1 MTSIPHQL
9 KESLQKGLAI
19 PFIGAGVSMSV
30 KDKDGNA
37 LLPSWK
43 NLLKQA
49 VTRLEAEHKQA
60 EANIV
65 KGYVEINRLLDAAK
79 EAKQALAANWF
90 DFLKQQF
97 DHSEKEVAQD
107 SLQLARTAWQLGSK
121 LIITSNYDHVLRW
134 ACPHVHD
141 LEQWDIEAPVE
152 QRELLRNGVNKPT
165 VWHLHGRIDN
175 AADIILTP
183 DGYSKLYAE
192 GTSEH
197 KYQAALKTL
206 QSQLSSR
213 NFIFIGFS
221 LADEDFVRQ
230 IQSLADIFQG
240 ATGPHY
246 VLLPEAQRDHFKKPA
261 DCIEP
266 IYFADFGAPQLA
278 LLNELAALAPQ
289 PDIISRSGEVVEY
302 NPAKWVF
309 SVPFASKGEQMI
321 GRQAALEQVHRQLH
335 SGLRTAIGQTAAFQ
349 GLGGLGKTQLAVEYA
364 YAYQK
369 DYANG
374 VIWINADQDLNVQLI
389 QLAEKSW
396 VSPVA
401 DQAFKLTTAT
411 KRLREVPDCLIIFD
425 NLENLEAIKE
435 ILPAANVSSH
445 ILVTSRFEQAGFVA
459 VPLNTLSPEQ
469 GLQLLLQEAGR
480 QPQNSDE
487 NQAAAS
493 IVQQLGGL
501 PLALELAGAYL
512 RRRSTVSW
520 QQYLALLH
528 KNLPAAFLGSHAS
541 WTKHEADIYSTL
553 KIHESLFNEEPL
565 LKPLLNALTWS
576 GSTAMSESLLCA
588 LLAESEPTHLIGA
601 LSLGCALRILQK
613 ADDNDA
619 YAVHRLVREVRRA
632 ELPLTASPEWVVSCT
647 ERLSEWFEK
656 HRRDF
661 SDLALF
667 EANFDHLPDWQ
678 QNAHTLGLPLPSA
691 RLLWLQAYP
700 AWHWGR
706 YREAQQLL
714 EQAQVLSAQSL
725 TADIALK
732 AHLLNDLGSIKHVLG
747 DSKAALTLT
756 EEALNLRLSLFGEEH
771 LDTALSLNNI
781 ASYYSALGKPAQA
794 LELGEQALQICRA
807 LFGEQHPDT
816 ANSLNN
822 VASYYHALGQPA
834 KALELGEQAL
844 QIRRTLFGEENP
856 NTASSLGNV
865 ALYYNVLGNPAQAL
879 EIGKQALQIRRI
891 LFGEEH
897 PDTAL
902 SLNNVASYYDTLR
915 KPAQALELGEQALQI
930 RRTLFGAQHPDT
942 ANSLHN
948 VASYYYAL
956 GKIANALELGKQAW
970 FVRQKLFG
978 DVHPET
984 VLSNHNLIV
993 YLIANK
999 QRPEA
1004 LTRLDMQLS
1013 LLKKDHPYYE
1023 DLQRLR
1029 VQLLSQP
1036 IRPGFRQQAKS
1047 PGKNKPK
1054 KRR

>member
-1 MTSIPHQL
+1 MTFIPQQL

-30 KDKDGNA
+30 KDKEGNA
-37 LLPSWK
+37 LFPSWK
-43 NLLKQA
+43 SLLELA
-49 VTRLEAEHKQA
+49 AIRLEEADNKPD

-65 KGYVEINRLLDAAK
+65 KGYVKTNRLLDAAN

-97 DHSEKEVAQD
+97 DHSEKNVAQD
-107 SLQLARTAWQLGSK
+107 SLELARATWQLGSK

-192 GTSEH
+192 GTIEH

-213 NFIFIGFS
+213 SFIFIGFS
-221 LADEDFVRQ
+221 LADEDFVQQ

-240 ATGPHY
+240 AAGPHY
-246 VLLPEAQRDHFKKPA
+246 VLLPEEQRGHFKKMA

-266 IYFADFGAPQLA
+266 IYFANFGAPQLA
-278 LLNELAALAPQ
+278 LLNELAALVPQ
-289 PDIISRSGEVVEY
+289 PETISRPDKVGEY
-302 NPAKWVF
+302 SPAKPVF

-321 GRQAALEQVHRQLH
+321 GRQAALEQVHCQLH
-335 SGLRTAIGQTAAFQ
+335 SCIRTAIGQTAAFQ

-389 QLAEKSW
+389 QLAEKNW

-401 DQAFKLTTAT
+401 DQAFKLTTAI

-425 NLENLEAIKE
+425 NLENLETIKE
-435 ILPAANVSSH
+435 ILPAANGASH

-459 VPLNTLSPEQ
+459 IPLDTLSPEQ

-480 QPQNSDE
+480 QPQNADE

-501 PLALELAGAYL
+501 PLALELAGAFL
-512 RRRSTVSW
+512 QRRTTVSW
-520 QQYLALLH
+520 QQYLELLH

-565 LKPLLNALTWS
+565 LKPLLNTLTWS
-576 GSTAMSESLLCA
+576 GSTAMSGSLLCA
-588 LLAESEPTHLIGA
+588 LLAESEPTNLIGA
-601 LSLGCALRILQK
+601 LSLGCALRILQQ
-613 ADDNDA
+613 ADDSNA

-632 ELPLTASPEWVVSCT
+632 ELPLTESPEWVVSCA
-647 ERLSEWFEK
+647 ERLGDWFTS

-667 EANFDHLPDWQ
+667 EANFDHLTAWQ
-678 QNAHTLGLPLPSA
+678 QNAQTLGLPLPAA

-714 EQAQVLSAQSL
+714 EQAQTLYAQSA

-732 AHLLNDLGSIKHVLG
+732 AHLLNDLGLMKHALG
-747 DSKAALTLT
+747 DSKKAGELSK
-756 EEALNLRLSLFGEEH
+756 EALSLRLDLFGKEHQDTADSLNDVALYSNALGKAAQALELSEQALQIRRTLFGEQH
-771 LDTALSLNNI
+771 PDTARSLNNI
-781 ASYYSALGKPAQA
+781 ALYYDALGKPAQA
-794 LELGEQALQICRA
+794 LELGEQALR
-807 LFGEQHPDT
+807 
-816 ANSLNN
+816 
-822 VASYYHALGQPA
+822 
-834 KALELGEQAL
+834 
-844 QIRRTLFGEENP
+844 IRRT
-856 NTASSLGNV
+856 
-865 ALYYNVLGNPAQAL
+865 
-879 EIGKQALQIRRI
+879 

-897 PDTAL
+897 PDTAR
-902 SLNNVASYYDTLR
+902 SLNNVAGYYDTLGQ
-915 KPAQALELGEQALQI
+915 PAQALELGEQALQI
-930 RRTLFGAQHPDT
+930 LRM
-942 ANSLHN
+942 
-948 VASYYYAL
+948 
-956 GKIANALELGKQAW
+956 
-970 FVRQKLFG
+970 LFG
-978 DVHPET
+978 DMHPDT
-984 VLSNHNLIV
+984 VLSNFNLIT
-993 YLIANK
+993 YLVANK

-1004 LTRLDMQLS
+1004 LKRLETQLR
-1013 LLKKDHPYYE
+1013 LLRKDHPYYE

-1029 VQLLSQP
+1029 AQLLSKT
-1036 IRPGFRQQAKS
+1036 IRPGFRQPAKN

>member
-1 MTSIPHQL
+1 MTFIPQQL

-19 PFIGAGVSMSV
+19 PFVGAGVSMSV

-37 LLPSWK
+37 LFPSWK
-43 NLLKQA
+43 SLLELA
-49 VTRLEAEHKQA
+49 AIRLEEADNKPD

-65 KGYVEINRLLDAAK
+65 KGFVKTNRLLDAAK

-97 DHSEKEVAQD
+97 DHSEKNVAQD
-107 SLQLARTAWQLGSK
+107 SLELARATWQLGSK

-192 GTSEH
+192 GTIEH
-197 KYQAALKTL
+197 KYQAALKIL

-213 NFIFIGFS
+213 SFIFIGFS
-221 LADEDFVRQ
+221 LADEDFVQQ

-240 ATGPHY
+240 AAGPHY
-246 VLLPEAQRDHFKKPA
+246 VLLPEAQRAHFKKPA

-289 PDIISRSGEVVEY
+289 LDIIPRSGEVGEY
-302 NPAKWVF
+302 SPAKSVF

-335 SGLRTAIGQTAAFQ
+335 SGIRTAIGQTAAFQ

-425 NLENLEAIKE
+425 NLENLETIKE
-435 ILPAANVSSH
+435 ILPAANVASH
-445 ILVTSRFEQAGFVA
+445 ILVTSRFEQGGFVA
-459 VPLNTLSPEQ
+459 IPLDTLSPEQ

-480 QPQNSDE
+480 QPQNGDE
-487 NQAAAS
+487 NQAAGS
-493 IVQQLGGL
+493 IVQQLDGL
-501 PLALELAGAYL
+501 PLALELAGAFL

-520 QQYLALLH
+520 QQYLELLH

-588 LLAESEPTHLIGA
+588 LLAESEPINLIGA
-601 LSLGCALRILQK
+601 LSLGCALRILQR
-613 ADDNDA
+613 ADDNNA

-632 ELPLTASPEWVVSCT
+632 ELPLTESPEWVASCA
-647 ERLSEWFEK
+647 ERLGGWFTN
-656 HRRDF
+656 HRREF

-667 EANFDHLPDWQ
+667 EANFDHLPAWQ
-678 QNAHTLGLPLPSA
+678 QNALVLDTPLPAA

-700 AWHWGR
+700 AWHWSR

-714 EQAQVLSAQSL
+714 EQAQALATQSP

-732 AHLLNDLGSIKHVLG
+732 AHLLNDLGSIRHALG
-747 DSKAALTLT
+747 DSKAALALS
-756 EEALNLRLSLFGEEH
+756 EEALNLRLGLFGEEH
-771 LDTALSLNNI
+771 QDTADSLNNV
-781 ASYYSALGKPAQA
+781 ALYSNALGKPTQA
-794 LELGEQALQICRA
+794 LELGEQALQIWRTLFGEQHPDTARSLDNVAGYYDALGKPVQALELAEQALRIRRA

-816 ANSLNN
+816 ASSLGNVASYYNALGKPAQALKLAEQALRIRRMLFGEQHPDTASSLNN
-822 VASYYHALGQPA
+822 VASYYNALGKPA
-834 KALELGEQAL
+834 QTLELGEQAWL
-844 QIRRTLFGEENP
+844 I
-856 NTASSLGNV
+856 
-865 ALYYNVLGNPAQAL
+865 
-879 EIGKQALQIRRI
+879 
-891 LFGEEH
+891 
-897 PDTAL
+897 
-902 SLNNVASYYDTLR
+902 
-915 KPAQALELGEQALQI
+915 
-930 RRTLFGAQHPDT
+930 
-942 ANSLHN
+942 
-948 VASYYYAL
+948 
-956 GKIANALELGKQAW
+956 
-970 FVRQKLFG
+970 RQKLFG
-978 DVHPET
+978 DVHPDT
-984 VLSNHNLIV
+984 VLSNHNLIY

-1004 LTRLDMQLS
+1004 LKRLEVQLS
-1013 LLKKDHPYYE
+1013 LLKKDHPRYE
-1023 DLQRLR
+1023 KLQRLR
-1029 VQLLSQP
+1029 EQLLSKP
-1036 IRPGFRQQAKS
+1036 IRPGFRQPAKN
-1047 PGKNKPK
+1047 PGKSKLK

>member
-1 MTSIPHQL
+1 MTSIPQQL

-19 PFIGAGVSMSV
+19 PFVGAGVSMPV
-30 KDKDGNA
+30 KDKNGNV
-37 LLPSWK
+37 LFPCWK
-43 NLLKQA
+43 NLLELA
-49 VTRLEAEHKQA
+49 ATRLEAEHKHA
-60 EANIV
+60 EARIV
-65 KGYVEINRLLDAAK
+65 KGFVDTNRLLDAAK

-97 DHSEKEVAQD
+97 DHSEKDVAQD
-107 SLQLARTAWQLGSK
+107 SLELARAIWQLGSK

-175 AADIILTP
+175 AADIILAP
-183 DGYSKLYAE
+183 DGYSELYAE

-206 QSQLSSR
+206 QSQLSSQ

-221 LADEDFVRQ
+221 LADEDFVQQ

-240 ATGPHY
+240 AAGPHY
-246 VLLPEAQRDHFKKPA
+246 VLLPEAQRGHFKKTA

-266 IYFADFGAPQLA
+266 IYFADFGAPQLV

-289 PDIISRSGEVVEY
+289 PDKDSRSGEVGEY
-302 NPAKWVF
+302 SPAKSVF

-321 GRQAALEQVHRQLH
+321 GRQAALEQVYRQLH
-335 SGLRTAIGQTAAFQ
+335 NGIRTAIGQTAAFQ

-401 DQAFKLTTAT
+401 DQAFKLTTAI

-425 NLENLEAIKE
+425 NLEDLESIKE

-459 VPLNTLSPEQ
+459 IPLDTLSSEQ

-480 QPQNSDE
+480 KPQNSDE

-493 IVQQLGGL
+493 IVQQLDGL

-512 RRRSTVSW
+512 RRRSTVTW
-520 QQYLALLH
+520 QQYLELLH
-528 KNLPAAFLGSHAS
+528 KNLSAAFLGSHAS

-588 LLAESEPTHLIGA
+588 LLAESEPTNLIGA
-601 LSLGCALRILQK
+601 LSLGCALRILQQ
-613 ADDNDA
+613 ADDSNA

-632 ELPLTASPEWVVSCT
+632 ELPLVESSEWVASCA
-647 ERLSEWFEK
+647 ERLSEWFAS
-656 HRRDF
+656 HRRNF

-667 EANFDHLPDWQ
+667 EANFDHLPAWQ
-678 QNAHTLGLPLPSA
+678 QNAQTLGLSLPA
-691 RLLWLQAYP
+691 GRLLWLQAYP

-714 EQAQVLSAQSL
+714 EQAQALYAQSA

-732 AHLLNDLGSIKHVLG
+732 AHLLNDLGLLKDALG
-747 DSKAALTLT
+747 DSKTALTLT
-756 EEALNLRLSLFGEEH
+756 EEALNLRLG
-771 LDTALSLNNI
+771 
-781 ASYYSALGKPAQA
+781 
-794 LELGEQALQICRA
+794 

-816 ANSLNN
+816 ALSLDNVAGYYDALGKPAQALKLGEQALQIWRTLFGEQHPDTASSLNN
-822 VASYYHALGQPA
+822 VASYYRALGQ
-834 KALELGEQAL
+834 
-844 QIRRTLFGEENP
+844 I
-856 NTASSLGNV
+856 V
-865 ALYYNVLGNPAQAL
+865 
-879 EIGKQALQIRRI
+879 
-891 LFGEEH
+891 
-897 PDTAL
+897 
-902 SLNNVASYYDTLR
+902 
-915 KPAQALELGEQALQI
+915 QALELGEQAWFI
-930 RRTLFGAQHPDT
+930 R
-942 ANSLHN
+942 
-948 VASYYYAL
+948 
-956 GKIANALELGKQAW
+956 K
-970 FVRQKLFG
+970 KLFG
-978 DVHPET
+978 DVHPNT
-984 VLSNHNLIV
+984 VLSNHNLIT
-993 YLIANK
+993 YLMANK

-1004 LTRLDMQLS
+1004 LKRLDTQLS

-1029 VQLLSQP
+1029 AQLLSKP
-1036 IRPGFRQQAKS
+1036 I
-1047 PGKNKPK
+1047 
-1054 KRR
+1054 

>member
-1 MTSIPHQL
+1 MTFIPQQL

-30 KDKDGNA
+30 KDKEGKA
-37 LLPSWK
+37 LFPSWK
-43 NLLKQA
+43 SLLELA
-49 VTRLEAEHKQA
+49 AIRLEEADNKPD

-65 KGYVEINRLLDAAK
+65 KGYVKTNRLFDAAN

-97 DHSEKEVAQD
+97 DHSEKNVAQD
-107 SLQLARTAWQLGSK
+107 SLELARATWQLGSK

-134 ACPHVHD
+134 ACPHVRD

-206 QSQLSSR
+206 QSQLSSQ

-221 LADEDFVRQ
+221 LADEDFVQQ
-230 IQSLADIFQG
+230 IQYLADIFRN
-240 ATGPHY
+240 AAGPHY
-246 VLLPEAQRDHFKKPA
+246 VLLPEAQRGHFKKPA

-278 LLNELAALAPQ
+278 LLNELAALAPR
-289 PDIISRSGEVVEY
+289 PGIISLSGEVGEY
-302 NPAKWVF
+302 SPAKSVF
-309 SVPFASKGEQMI
+309 SVPFASKGDQMI

-335 SGLRTAIGQTAAFQ
+335 NGIRTAIGQTAAFQ

-364 YAYQK
+364 YAHQK

-389 QLAEKSW
+389 QLAEKGW

-401 DQAFKLTTAT
+401 DQAFKLTTAI

-425 NLENLEAIKE
+425 NLENLETIKE

-459 VPLNTLSPEQ
+459 IPLDTLSPEQ

-480 QPQNSDE
+480 QPQNNDE

-493 IVQQLGGL
+493 IVQQLDGL

-512 RRRSTVSW
+512 QRRSTVTW
-520 QQYLALLH
+520 QQYLELLH
-528 KNLPAAFLGSHAS
+528 KNLPAAFLSSHAS

-565 LKPLLNALTWS
+565 LKPLLNVLTWS
-576 GSTAMSESLLCA
+576 GSTAMSESLLCT
-588 LLAESEPTHLIGA
+588 LLAENEPTNLIGA

-613 ADDNDA
+613 SDDSNA

-632 ELPLTASPEWVVSCT
+632 ELPLIESSEWVASCA
-647 ERLSEWFEK
+647 ERLGDWFTN
-656 HRRDF
+656 HRRNF

-667 EANFDHLPDWQ
+667 EANFDHLPAWQ
-678 QNAHTLGLPLPSA
+678 QNTQALDLPISAA

-706 YREAQQLL
+706 YREAEQLL
-714 EQAQVLSAQSL
+714 EQAQAIYEQSP

-732 AHLLNDLGSIKHVLG
+732 AHLLNDLGMMKNALG
-747 DSKAALTLT
+747 DSKTALTLS
-756 EEALNLRLSLFGEEH
+756 EEALNLRLGLFGQAH
-771 LDTALSLNNI
+771 QDTADSLSDVAL
-781 ASYYSALGKPAQA
+781 YYHALGKPAQA
-794 LELGEQALQICRA
+794 LELGERALQIRNQ

-816 ANSLNN
+816 ALSLSN
-822 VASYYHALGQPA
+822 VTIYYHALGKTE

-844 QIRRTLFGEENP
+844 RIRRTLFGEEHP
-856 NTASSLGNV
+856 HTANSLGNV
-865 ALYYNVLGNPAQAL
+865 AFYYDTLGKLAQAL
-879 EIGKQALQIRRI
+879 ALGEQSLQIRRKV
-891 LFGEEH
+891 LSEQH
-897 PDTAL
+897 PDTASSL
-902 SLNNVASYYDTLR
+902 SNVASYYYALGQ
-915 KPAQALELGEQALQI
+915 PAQALELGEQAWRI
-930 RRTLFGAQHPDT
+930 RQM
-942 ANSLHN
+942 
-948 VASYYYAL
+948 
-956 GKIANALELGKQAW
+956 
-970 FVRQKLFG
+970 LFG
-978 DVHPET
+978 DVHPDT
-984 VLSNHNLIV
+984 LRSNHNLIG
-993 YLIANK
+993 YLLANK

-1004 LTRLDMQLS
+1004 LTRLEAQLS
-1013 LLKKDHPYYE
+1013 LLKKDHPHHKE
-1023 DLQRLR
+1023 LLRLR
-1029 VQLLSQP
+1029 AQLLSKP
-1036 IRPGFRQQAKS
+1036 IRPGFRQSAKS
-1047 PGKNKPK
+1047 LGKNKPK

>member
-1 MTSIPHQL
+1 MTSIPQQL
-9 KESLQKGLAI
+9 KESLQQGLVI

-30 KDKDGNA
+30 KDKNGNA
-37 LLPSWK
+37 LFPSWK
-43 NLLKQA
+43 NLLELA
-49 VTRLEAEHKQA
+49 ATRLEAENKPD

-65 KGYVEINRLLDAAK
+65 KGFVKTNRLLDAAK

-97 DHSEKEVAQD
+97 DHSEKDVAPD
-107 SLQLARTAWQLGSK
+107 SLELARAIWQLGSK

-206 QSQLSSR
+206 QSQLSSQ

-221 LADEDFVRQ
+221 LADEDFVQQ
-230 IQSLADIFQG
+230 IQSLADTFRN
-240 ATGPHY
+240 AAGPHY
-246 VLLPEAQRDHFKKPA
+246 VLLPEEQRSHFKKPT
-261 DCIEP
+261 DYIEP

-278 LLNELAALAPQ
+278 LLNELAALAPR
-289 PDIISRSGEVVEY
+289 PDIISHSGEVGEY
-302 NPAKWVF
+302 SPAKSVF

-335 SGLRTAIGQTAAFQ
+335 SGIRTAIGQTAAFQ

-389 QLAEKSW
+389 QLAEKGW

-401 DQAFKLTTAT
+401 DQAFKLTTAI
-411 KRLREVPDCLIIFD
+411 KRLHEVPDCLIIFD
-425 NLENLEAIKE
+425 NLENLETIKE
-435 ILPAANVSSH
+435 ILPAANVGSH
-445 ILVTSRFEQAGFVA
+445 ILVTSRFEQTGFVA
-459 VPLNTLSPEQ
+459 IPLDTLSPEQ

-493 IVQQLGGL
+493 IVQQLDGL
-501 PLALELAGAYL
+501 PLALELAGAFL
-512 RRRSTVSW
+512 QRRTTVSW
-520 QQYLALLH
+520 QQYSELLH
-528 KNLPAAFLGSHAS
+528 KNLPAAFLSSHAS

-553 KIHESLFNEEPL
+553 KIHESLFNEAPL
-565 LKPLLNALTWS
+565 LKPLLDALTWS
-576 GSTAMSESLLCA
+576 GSTAMSESLLSA
-588 LLAESEPTHLIGA
+588 LLAENDATNLIGA
-601 LSLGCALRILQK
+601 LSLGCALRILQQS
-613 ADDNDA
+613 DDKKA
-619 YAVHRLVREVRRA
+619 YAIHRLVREVRRT
-632 ELPLTASPEWVVSCT
+632 ELPLTELPEWVTSCA
-647 ERLSEWFEK
+647 ERLGDWFAS

-667 EANFDHLPDWQ
+667 EANFDHLPAWQ
-678 QNAHTLGLPLPSA
+678 KNAQTLGLPLPAA

-714 EQAQVLSAQSL
+714 EQAQALSAQSP

-732 AHLLNDLGSIKHVLG
+732 AHLLNDLGMMKDALG
-747 DSKAALTLT
+747 DSKAALALT
-756 EEALNLRLSLFGEEH
+756 EEALSLRLDLFGKEH
-771 LDTALSLNNI
+771 QDTADSLNDV
-781 ASYYSALGKPAQA
+781 AGYYNALGKPAQA
-794 LELGEQALQICRA
+794 LEL
-807 LFGEQHPDT
+807 
-816 ANSLNN
+816 S
-822 VASYYHALGQPA
+822 
-834 KALELGEQAL
+834 EQAL
-844 QIRRTLFGEENP
+844 QIRRTLFGE
-856 NTASSLGNV
+856 
-865 ALYYNVLGNPAQAL
+865 Q
-879 EIGKQALQIRRI
+879 
-891 LFGEEH
+891 H
-897 PDTAL
+897 PDTAR
-902 SLNNVASYYDTLR
+902 SLNNIASYYDALG

-930 RRTLFGAQHPDT
+930 RRTLFGEQHPNT
-942 ANSLHN
+942 AISLNN
-948 VASYYYAL
+948 VALYYYAL
-956 GKIANALELGKQAW
+956 GKLAQALELGEQAW
-970 FVRQKLFG
+970 LIQQKLFG
-978 DVHPET
+978 DMHPDT
-984 VLSNHNLIV
+984 VLSNYNLIG
-993 YLIANK
+993 YLMDNK
-999 QRPEA
+999 QCPEA
-1004 LTRLDMQLS
+1004 LTRLNTQLS
-1013 LLKKDHPYYE
+1013 LLKKDHPRYE
-1023 DLQRLR
+1023 ELQRLR
-1029 VQLLSQP
+1029 AQLLSKL
-1036 IRPGFRQQAKS
+1036 IRPGFRQPPKN

>member
-19 PFIGAGVSMSV
+19 PFVGAGISMPV
-30 KDKDGNA
+30 KDKNGNA
-37 LLPSWK
+37 LFPSWK
-43 NLLKQA
+43 SLLELA
-49 VTRLEAEHKQA
+49 AIRLEEADNKPD

-65 KGYVEINRLLDAAK
+65 KGYVKTNRLLDAAK

-97 DHSEKEVAQD
+97 DHSEKDVDQD
-107 SLQLARTAWQLGSK
+107 SLELARAIWQLGSK

-134 ACPHVHD
+134 TCPHVHD
-141 LEQWDIEAPVE
+141 LELWDIEAPVE
-152 QRELLRNGVNKPT
+152 QRELLRNGVIKPT

-175 AADIILTP
+175 AADIILAP

-192 GTSEH
+192 GKSEH

-213 NFIFIGFS
+213 SFIFIGFS
-221 LADEDFVRQ
+221 LADEDFVQQ
-230 IQSLADIFQG
+230 IQSLADIFKG
-240 ATGPHY
+240 AAGPHY
-246 VLLPEAQRDHFKKPA
+246 VLLPEAQRGHFRKPA

-266 IYFADFGAPQLA
+266 IFFADFGAPQLA
-278 LLNELAALAPQ
+278 LLDELAALAPQ
-289 PDIISRSGEVVEY
+289 PDIVSHSGEVGDFS
-302 NPAKWVF
+302 PAKSVF

-321 GRQAALEQVHRQLH
+321 GRQADLEQVHRQLH
-335 SGLRTAIGQTAAFQ
+335 SGIRTAIGQTAAFQ

-389 QLAEKSW
+389 QLAEKGW
-396 VSPVA
+396 VSPVT
-401 DQAFKLTTAT
+401 DQEFKLAIAT

-425 NLENLEAIKE
+425 NLENLETIKE
-435 ILPAANVSSH
+435 ILPAPNVSSH

-459 VPLNTLSPEQ
+459 IPLDRLSPEQ

-487 NQAAAS
+487 NQAAVS
-493 IVQQLGGL
+493 IVQQLDGL

-512 RRRSTVSW
+512 RRRSTVTW
-520 QQYLALLH
+520 QQYLELLH

-553 KIHESLFNEEPL
+553 KIHESLFSEEPL

-588 LLAESEPTHLIGA
+588 LLAESDPINLIGA
-601 LSLGCALRILQK
+601 LSLGCSLRILQQ
-613 ADDNDA
+613 ADDSNA

-632 ELPLTASPEWVVSCT
+632 ELPLTESPEWLVSCA
-647 ERLSEWFEK
+647 ERLGNWFTI

-667 EANFDHLPDWQ
+667 EANFDHLLAWQ
-678 QNAHTLGLPLPSA
+678 QNAQTLDLSLPAA

-706 YREAQQLL
+706 YHEAQQLL
-714 EQAQVLSAQSL
+714 EQAQVLYAQSV
-725 TADIALK
+725 TEDIALK
-732 AHLLNDLGSIKHVLG
+732 AHLLNDLGSVKNALG
-747 DSKAALTLT
+747 DSKAALALT
-756 EEALNLRLSLFGEEH
+756 EEALNLRLDLFGEAHQDTALSLGNIADYYRRLGNYSEALELGEQVLQIRSMLFGEEH
-771 LDTALSLNNI
+771 PDTAISLDNV
-781 ASYYSALGKPAQA
+781 AGCYDTLGKPAQA
-794 LELGEQALQICRA
+794 LELGER
-807 LFGEQHPDT
+807 
-816 ANSLNN
+816 
-822 VASYYHALGQPA
+822 
-834 KALELGEQAL
+834 AL
-844 QIRRTLFGEENP
+844 QIRRKLFGEE
-856 NTASSLGNV
+856 
-865 ALYYNVLGNPAQAL
+865 
-879 EIGKQALQIRRI
+879 
-891 LFGEEH
+891 
-897 PDTAL
+897 
-902 SLNNVASYYDTLR
+902 
-915 KPAQALELGEQALQI
+915 
-930 RRTLFGAQHPDT
+930 HPDT

-948 VASYYYAL
+948 VASFYRAL
-956 GKIANALELGKQAW
+956 GQLAQALELGEQAW
-970 FVRQKLFG
+970 RIRQKLFG
-978 DVHPET
+978 DVHPDT
-984 VLSNHNLIV
+984 VLSNHNLIAFLMV
-993 YLIANK
+993 SK

-1004 LTRLDMQLS
+1004 LKRLDAQLR
-1013 LLKKDHPYYE
+1013 LLKKDHPYYK
-1023 DLQRLR
+1023 DLQHLR
-1029 VQLLSQP
+1029 AQLLSKP
-1036 IRPGFRQQAKS
+1036 IRPGFRQEAKN